1 MYKNLHFKIVV
12 ILVVFTMAIMVAVG
26 AAMLLSTANFYS
38 ETFTSQM
45 ESAFGEESD
54 LMFNLIQAFDSDD
67 FYDKQNE
74 ILKAYSSS
82 LGIDNHRNY
91 YVLDT
96 NGGFLAGSDAIL
108 GAHLEITPNIV
119 SAMNGEL
126 GSQSRFWEDYID
138 YAVSISSGGK
148 TSIIYVKD
156 TQEEMRSF
164 TMMIF
169 RITVQ
174 SMFFGL
180 IIAVVLSFFLARAIT
195 EPIRKLT
202 VGAQRIADGEFEQ
215 SIDVRGNDEIG
226 TLSET
231 FSNMKDVLKNTLDE
245 ISGERQKFETLF
257 LYLKDAVIVFNRA
270 GKLMHINKMAKKL
283 FEFKSPESDELMKM
297 FTFSAMINLLQIDY
311 REVSEKYKKSK
322 NYVVNDVIYKDKAL
336 DVTFAD
342 FKYSENGETMRGI
355 MCLLHD
361 VTGRYELDKSR
372 REFVADVSHELRTP
386 LTGIKGAVETVLENP
401 GLDEETKNNFLEMA
415 VEECDRMTRIV
426 GDLLVLSRLDNKRT
440 SWKIETFELSRFIEH
455 ICDVM
460 SADAKAHGHTLT
472 CECEPDIP
480 DITGDREKL
489 QQVVINIVS
498 NAVKY
503 TPDGGRIS
511 IYARA
516 DKNFAVITVKD
527 NGVGITEQDLPR
539 IFERFY
545 RVEKSRASDAGGTG
559 LGLAIAKE
567 ILDAHGGNIVIESVV
582 GKGTEVTLTIP
593 WHCRLESAG
602 GTHSN

>member
-12 ILVVFTMAIMVAVG
+12 IFVVFTMAIMAAVG
-26 AAMLLSTANFYS
+26 AMMLQSTVSFYS
-38 ETFTSQM
+38 EEFTSQM

-54 LMFNLIQAFDSDD
+54 LLLELIHAFDSEDC
-67 FYDKQNE
+67 YEKQNE

-91 YVLDT
+91 YVLDI
-96 NGGFLAGSDAIL
+96 NGRFLAGSDAQL
-108 GAHLEITPNIV
+108 GAQLEITPNIV
-119 SAMNGEL
+119 SAMNGEV
-126 GSQSRFWEDYID
+126 GSKSRFWEEYID
-138 YAVSISSGGK
+138 YAVGISSGGK

-156 TQEEMRSF
+156 TQEEVRSF

-169 RITVQ
+169 QMTVQ

-180 IIAVVLSFFLARAIT
+180 LIAVVLSFFLARAIT

-202 VGAQRIADGEFEQ
+202 IGAQRIADGEFEQ
-215 SIDVRGNDEIG
+215 SIDVSGNDEIG
-226 TLSET
+226 ALSET

-245 ISGERQKFETLF
+245 ISGERHKFETLF

-283 FEFKSPESDELMKM
+283 FEFKSPESDELMKG
-297 FTFSAMINLLQIDY
+297 FTFSAMINLLQINY
-311 REVSEKYKKSK
+311 REVSVKYKENK

-342 FKYSENGETMRGI
+342 FKYSEDGETMRGI

-401 GLDEETKNNFLEMA
+401 TLDEEIKNNFLEMA
-415 VEECDRMTRIV
+415 IEECDRMTRIV

-440 SWKIETFELSRFIEH
+440 SWKIETFELLRFVEH
-455 ICDVM
+455 VYDVM
-460 SADAKAHGHTLT
+460 SADARTRNHTLT
-472 CECEPDIP
+472 RDCEPNIP
-480 DITGDREKL
+480 DITADREKL

-503 TPDGGRIS
+503 TPEGGKIDIS
-511 IYARA
+511 AKA
-516 DKNFAVITVKD
+516 EKNFAVITVTD
-527 NGVGITEQDLPR
+527 NGVGIPEEDLPR

-567 ILDAHGGNIVIESVV
+567 ILDAHGGDITIESAV
-582 GKGTEVTLTIP
+582 GKGSKVTVMIP
-593 WHCRLESAG
+593 YQCKLEMPK
-602 GTHSN
+602 N

>member
-12 ILVVFTMAIMVAVG
+12 IFVVFTIVIMTAVG
-26 AAMLLSTANFYS
+26 AMMLQSTVDFYAD
-38 ETFTSQM
+38 EFDMQM
-45 ESAFGEESD
+45 SGAFGDDSELLLE
-54 LMFNLIQAFDSDD
+54 LIRAFDSED
-67 FYDKQNE
+67 YYEKQNE
-74 ILKAYSSS
+74 ILKAYSGS
-82 LGIDNHRNY
+82 LGIDAHRNY
-91 YVLDT
+91 YVLNE
-96 NGGFLAGSDAIL
+96 NGAFLAGSDAHI
-108 GAHLEITPNIV
+108 GEKLEITPNIV
-119 SAMNGEL
+119 SAMNGEV
-126 GSQSRFWEDYID
+126 GCESRLFADYID
-138 YAVSISSGGK
+138 YAVKISYGGK

-156 TQEEMRSF
+156 TQEEVRSF

-169 RITVQ
+169 QMTVQ
-174 SMFFGL
+174 SMLFGL
-180 IIAVVLSFFLARAIT
+180 LAAVVLSFFLARAIT

-202 VGAQRIADGEFEQ
+202 IGAQRIADGEFEQ
-215 SIDVRGNDEIG
+215 SIDVSGNDEIG
-226 TLSET
+226 ALSET

-257 LYLKDAVIVFNRA
+257 LYLKDSVIVFSRL

-283 FEFKSPESDELMKM
+283 FDFNSPDADEKMKH
-297 FTFSAMINLLQIDY
+297 FTFSSMINLLQIDY
-311 REVSEKYKKSK
+311 RDVSIKYKENK
-322 NYVVNDVIYKDKAL
+322 NYVVNDVIYHDKAL

-386 LTGIKGAVETVLENP
+386 LTGIKGAVETVIENP
-401 GLDEETKNNFLEMA
+401 TLDDEIKNNFLEMA
-415 VEECDRMTRIV
+415 IEECDRMTRIV

-440 SWKIETFELSRFIEH
+440 SWKVETFEFARFIEH
-455 ICDVM
+455 IYDVM
-460 SADAKAHGHTLT
+460 SADARARGHNFTK
-472 CECEPDIP
+472 ECENGIP
-480 DITGDREKL
+480 DITADREKL

-503 TPDGGRIS
+503 TPEGGNID
-511 IYARA
+511 IKAA
-516 DKNFAVITVKD
+516 AEKDFAVITVTD
-527 NGVGITEQDLPR
+527 NGVGIPKEDLPR

-567 ILDAHGGNIVIESVV
+567 ILDAHGGNIEMESDV
-582 GKGTEVTLTIP
+582 GKGTKVTIKIP
-593 WHCRLESAG
+593 YDCKLELP
-602 GTHSN
+602 

>member
-12 ILVVFTMAIMVAVG
+12 IFVVFTMAIMSAVG
-26 AAMLLSTANFYS
+26 AMMLYNTVSYYTDEFD
-38 ETFTSQM
+38 SQM

-54 LMFNLIQAFDSDD
+54 LFLELISAFSSENH
-67 FYDKQNE
+67 FEKQNE
-74 ILKAYSSS
+74 ILKAYSGT
-82 LGIDNHRNY
+82 LGIDGHRNY
-91 YVLDT
+91 YVLNAD
-96 NGGFLAGSDAIL
+96 GVFAAGSDAKL
-108 GAHLEITPNIV
+108 GEDLEITPNIV
-119 SAMNGEL
+119 SAMNG
-126 GSQSRFWEDYID
+126 GVGNKSRFWEEYID
-138 YAVSISSGGK
+138 YAVCISAEGK
-148 TSIIYVKD
+148 TSIIYIKD
-156 TQEEMRSF
+156 TQEEVRSF

-169 RITVQ
+169 QMTVQ

-180 IIAVVLSFFLARAIT
+180 LVAVVLSFFLARAIT

-202 VGAQRIADGEFEQ
+202 IGAQRIADGEFEQ
-215 SIDVRGNDEIG
+215 SIDVKGNDEIG
-226 TLSET
+226 ALSET

-257 LYLKDAVIVFNRA
+257 LYLKDAVIVFNRG

-283 FEFKSPESDELMKM
+283 FEFNTPESEAVMKG

-311 REVSEKYKKSK
+311 KEVSVKYKENK
-322 NYVVNDVIYKDKAL
+322 NHVVNDVIYNGKAL

-342 FKYSENGETMRGI
+342 FKYSENGETLRGI
-355 MCLLHD
+355 MCLIHD

-401 GLDEETKNNFLEMA
+401 TLDDEIKNNFLEMA
-415 VEECDRMTRIV
+415 IEECDRMTRIV

-440 SWKIETFELSRFIEH
+440 SWKVETFELSRFVEH
-455 ICDVM
+455 IYDVM
-460 SADAKAHGHTLT
+460 SADAKAKNHTFT
-472 CECEPDIP
+472 KVVYKDIP
-480 DITGDREKL
+480 EITADREKL

-503 TPDGGRIS
+503 TPEGGKID
-511 IYARA
+511 IFA
-516 DKNFAVITVKD
+516 KGEKGFAVIRVTD
-527 NGVGITEQDLPR
+527 NGWGIPEEDLPR

-545 RVEKSRASDAGGTG
+545 RVEKSRTSDAGGTG

-567 ILDAHGGNIVIESVV
+567 ILDAHGGDISIESAV
-582 GKGTEVTLTIP
+582 GKGTAVTVKIP
-593 WHCRLESAG
+593 YACKLEMPKA
-602 GTHSN
+602 